1 MPRWQRSLGRRTV
14 AALLLAFGLIAL
26 ALMALNWWAARQNLD
41 RQSQATQLGRM
52 LSRGLEALE
61 HEEQARAVL
70 QGLVAEYDALRQ
82 EVAWEPGRMSLEL
95 RAAADGRLVFRSGPE
110 PDGLF
115 KGEAWP
121 PGYAMRRAGSRAYTT
136 FSSQA
141 GRWQLRIADPEPSD
155 AMLLSW
161 LLRELGPS
169 LATALPVLLLTLWLA
184 VRSGLRPLR
193 EFTAR
198 IAGLDLRQDL
208 APLQLDLRYAEL
220 QPLGRA
226 FDRLLSRL
234 SAQRAHERAFLHD
247 AAHELRTPLAA
258 LGAQTHVLLQ
268 SSDEAGRQQ
277 AAQALQEGVA
287 RTAHLSQQLLDLAR
301 LDPAAGQ
308 GPAEPLDLV
317 ELCGWVLQQAHS
329 QARQRLVS
337 LALEGPEH
345 WPWHGQRHALQS
357 LLQNLVDNGLRY
369 GAREVQ
375 LELRPLGPDQ
385 LLLAVRDDGPGIAPA
400 LHERMFE
407 RFWRG
412 EGQRQDPSGSGLG
425 LAIAAQAAQS
435 LGAGLGAGL
444 RVGPGLHGRGIGFE
458 LELRCAPIPHRAPG
472 PG

>member
-1 MPRWQRSLGRRTV
+1 VKPRWQRSLGRRTV

-26 ALMALNWWAARQNLD
+26 AIVALNLWAARQNLD

-52 LSRGLEALE
+52 LARGIEALE
-61 HEEQARAVL
+61 HEEHARAAL
-70 QGLVAEYDALRQ
+70 QGFVAEYEVLRQ

-95 RAAADGRLVFRSGPE
+95 RSAADGRLIFRSGPE
-110 PDGLF
+110 LDALF
-115 KGEAWP
+115 GSEPWP
-121 PGYAMRRAGSRAYTT
+121 PGFALRHEDSRAYTT
-136 FSSQA
+136 FSSQTE
-141 GRWQLRIADPEPSD
+141 RWQLRIADPEPSD
-155 AMLLSW
+155 AMLLTW

-184 VRSGLRPLR
+184 VHSGLRPLR

-220 QPLGRA
+220 QPLGQA
-226 FDRLLSRL
+226 FDHLLSRL

-268 SSDEAGRQQ
+268 SKDEAGRQR
-277 AAQALQEGVA
+277 AAQALQEGVV

-301 LDPAAGQ
+301 LDPASGQ
-308 GPAEPLDLV
+308 APSEKLDLV
-317 ELCGWVLQQAHS
+317 ELCGWVLQQAHA

-337 LALEGPEH
+337 LALEGPER
-345 WPWHGQRHALQS
+345 WPWHGPRHALQS

-375 LELRPLGPDQ
+375 LELSPLGPDRCR
-385 LLLAVRDDGPGIAPA
+385 LAVRDDGPGIAQE

-412 EGQRQDPSGSGLG
+412 EHRQDQAGNGLG

-435 LGAGLGAGL
+435 LGAEL

-458 LELRCAPIPHRAPG
+458 LELMSLPISVRAPG
-472 PG
+472 PD